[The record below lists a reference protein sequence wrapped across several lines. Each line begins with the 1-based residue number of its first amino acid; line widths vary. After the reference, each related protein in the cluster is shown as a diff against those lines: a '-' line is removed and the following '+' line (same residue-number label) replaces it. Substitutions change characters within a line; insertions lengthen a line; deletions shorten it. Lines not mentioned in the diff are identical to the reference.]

1 MHLALSLAHRLLIP
15 LAGLALFC
23 AVLVSLPAA
32 ARAQDGVPAVSDELL
47 EEALSLAGGNRG
59 ELEAALSWCIQKP
72 YSMQAM
78 RFLIANLPLA
88 DLGVITDELLIEHV
102 ELAIVVSAEMPY
114 AAHYDEATWAHY
126 VLAPRVSQ
134 EPLEPWRGYFYGEL
148 AEQVRGCETLQA
160 ATVRVKDWVWQRIK
174 FKQTQ
179 RRDQGPLTTLR
190 GVYGRC
196 EELMTVEICALRAVG
211 IPARNAFCPWWAHCD
226 NNHAWTEVRMDN
238 GRWYPAGSIKEE
250 TDFGSTWEQSAARGA
265 PIVCSMCF
273 GLPEGMGPEVLRSVS
288 DAGARYAQIN
298 GIGSYREPATLR
310 LDLLPAA
317 VAVSDPD
324 RSYKADD
331 SIEHHVFV
339 HVFNYGALRPIAK
352 VPLSPEAEV
361 TIQLGAGRYVL
372 STDLPVASRAIWVD
386 LTSGETA
393 ELDWL
398 DAPEWGEELILEFPK
413 DP

>member
-1 MHLALSLAHRLLIP
+1 MHLALSLTRRLTAVAATL
-15 LAGLALFC
+15 LLLGAAF
-23 AVLVSLPAA
+23 AVLPDE
-32 ARAQDGVPAVSDELL
+32 ARAQHGIPAVSDELL
-47 EEALSLAGGNRG
+47 EEALGLAGGNRG
-59 ELEAALSWCIQKP
+59 ELEAALDWCIQKP

-78 RFLIANLPLA
+78 RFVVANLPLA
-88 DLGVITDELLIEHV
+88 DLGVITEGQLIEHV

-114 AAHYDEATWAHY
+114 AANYDEATWAHY

-134 EPLEPWRGYFYGEL
+134 EPLEPWRSYFHDEL

-190 GVYGRC
+190 GTYGRC

-226 NNHAWTEVRMDN
+226 NNHAWTEVLMDN

-273 GLPEGMGPEVLRSVS
+273 GLPEGLGPQVLRSVD

-298 GIGSYREPATLR
+298 GIGSYREPATLT

-331 SIEHHVFV
+331 SIEHYVFV

-352 VPLSPEAEV
+352 VPLSPEAEAA
-361 TIQLGAGRYVL
+361 IQLGAGRYVL
-372 STDLPVASRAIWVD
+372 STDLSVASRAVWADVK
-386 LTSGETA
+386 TGETV
-393 ELDWL
+393 EIDWL
-398 DAPEWGEELILEFPK
+398 DAPAWGEELILEFPK

>member
-1 MHLALSLAHRLLIP
+1 MHLVHSLIQRLLP
-15 LAGLALFC
+15 LAAALMLLG
-23 AVLVSLPAA
+23 AVFVSLPQAA
-32 ARAQDGVPAVSDELL
+32 SAQDGIPQVSDELL

-59 ELEAALSWCIQKP
+59 ELEAALGWCNQKP

-78 RFLIANLPLA
+78 RFVIANLPLA
-88 DLGVITDELLIEHV
+88 DLGVITDDLLIEHV
-102 ELAIVVSAEMPY
+102 ELAIVVSGEMPY
-114 AAHYDEATWAHY
+114 AASYDEATWAHY

-134 EPLEPWRGYFYGEL
+134 EPLEPWRSYFHKAL
-148 AEQVRGCETLQA
+148 ADEVRDCQTLQA
-160 ATVRVKDWVWQRIK
+160 ATVRVKQWVGQRIK

-190 GVYGRC
+190 GTYGRC

-226 NNHAWTEVRMDN
+226 NNHAWTEVLMDN
-238 GRWYPAGSIKEE
+238 GRWYPLGSIKEE

-273 GLPEGMGPEVLRSVS
+273 GLPDSMGPEVLRSKR
-288 DAGARYAQIN
+288 DTGARYAQIN
-298 GIGSYREPATLR
+298 GIDSYRDPATLT
-310 LDLLPAA
+310 LDLLPAV

-331 SIEHHVFV
+331 TIEHFLFV
-339 HVFNYGALRPIAK
+339 HVFNYGALRPVAK

-361 TIQLGAGRYVL
+361 SIQLGSGRYVL
-372 STDLPVASRAIWVD
+372 STDAPVASRAVSAD
-386 LTSGETA
+386 VSTGETVD
-393 ELDWL
+393 LDWL
-398 DAPEWGEELILEFPK
+398 DLPEWGEELILEFPK

>member
-1 MHLALSLAHRLLIP
+1 MLPLGLRSLTPWCCACGISELSNTYNRRMSFHLRLVVALCLATLALQFA
-15 LAGLALFC
+15 
-23 AVLVSLPAA
+23 LPAA

-102 ELAIVVSAEMPY
+102 ELAIAASAEMPY

-134 EPLEPWRGYFYGEL
+134 EPLEPWRSYFHDAL
-148 AEQVRGCETLQA
+148 ADEVRECETLQA
-160 ATVRVKDWVWQRIK
+160 ATVRVKQWVWQRIK

-226 NNHAWTEVRMDN
+226 NNHAWTEVLMDN

-273 GLPEGMGPEVLRSVS
+273 GLPEAGGLEVLLEVTQLG
-288 DAGARYAQIN
+288 DLGVEQAGL
-298 GIGSYREPATLR
+298 E
-310 LDLLPAA
+310 LLPGG
-317 VAVSDPD
+317 P
-324 RSYKADD
+324 
-331 SIEHHVFV
+331 
-339 HVFNYGALRPIAK
+339 RPHGGK
-352 VPLSPEAEV
+352 
-361 TIQLGAGRYVL
+361 GR
-372 STDLPVASRAIWVD
+372 
-386 LTSGETA
+386 
-393 ELDWL
+393 
-398 DAPEWGEELILEFPK
+398 
-413 DP
+413 